1 MSTGWQYSINTRW
14 SLSHFTQGDV
24 TNTTMLLYP
33 GANASRVRQRGG
45 MMPYW
50 GIANVIQ
57 SIIPI
62 KIWGSDVEFLALQA
76 QQVWIRTPWEGHRF
90 CGQRDVWLD

>member
-50 GIANVIQ
+50 G
-57 SIIPI
+57 
-62 KIWGSDVEFLALQA
+62 
-76 QQVWIRTPWEGHRF
+76 
-90 CGQRDVWLD
+90 